1 MRLILVRHPKPL
13 CEPGLCYGRL
23 DLECEPDAL
32 DTAALRL
39 AGLAGG
45 CRIVTSP
52 ARRARD
58 LAERLGG
65 DIAVEDRLREL
76 DFGDW
81 EGRRWQDLG
90 REALDAWREAL
101 PDAAPPGGETLSA
114 MAARCA
120 GWLDSLKPEGS
131 PVLAVTHAGPIR
143 IIRALIAREPLLTY
157 FAVNIPFAE
166 ALSLEVSPATTV
178 YTGLG

>member
-32 DTAALRL
+32 ETAALRL
-39 AGLAGG
+39 SGLAEG
-45 CRIVTSP
+45 CRIVSSP

-58 LAERLGG
+58 LAERLGP
-65 DIAVEDRLREL
+65 DIAIDERLREL
-76 DFGDW
+76 HFGEW
-81 EGRRWQDLG
+81 EGRFWRDLG
-90 REALDAWREAL
+90 RAAVDAWLDGL
-101 PDAAPPGGETLSA
+101 PDAAPPGGEAPST

-120 GWLDSLKPEGS
+120 AWLASLDRSGP

-143 IIRALIAREPLLTY
+143 VLRALAGGEPLLAY
-157 FAVNIPFAE
+157 FKTAIPFAE
-166 ALSLEVSPATTV
+166 PIMVDPDWPPRDI
-178 YTGLG
+178 

>member
-23 DLECEPDAL
+23 DLECVADAL

-39 AGLAGG
+39 AGLAEG

-58 LAERLGG
+58 LAERLGAA
-65 DIAVEDRLREL
+65 AVEPLLQEL

-90 REALDAWREAL
+90 RETVEEWRRTL

-120 GWLDSLKPEGS
+120 EWLSSLDAADGA
-131 PVLAVTHAGPIR
+131 VLAVTHAGPIR
-143 IIRALIAREPLLTY
+143 VIRALLNGEPLLTY
-157 FAVNIPFAE
+157 FAAPLPFAE
-166 ALSLEVSPATTV
+166 PIAFEIGRDAVGVPLRP
-178 YTGLG
+178 

>member
-23 DLECEPDAL
+23 DLECVGDAL
-32 DTAALRL
+32 DTAAVRL
-39 AGLAGG
+39 AGLAEG

-58 LAERLGG
+58 LGQRLGA
-65 DIAVEDRLREL
+65 DAAIEPRLQEL

-81 EGRRWQDLG
+81 EGRRWADLG
-90 REALDAWREAL
+90 RETVEAWQSAL
-101 PDAAPPGGETLSA
+101 PDAAPPGGESLSA

-120 GWLDSLKPEGS
+120 AWLASLEPGGP

-143 IIRALIAREPLLTY
+143 VIRALIAGEPLLTY
-157 FAVNIPFAE
+157 FSVSIPFAE
-166 ALSLEVSPATTV
+166 PLAVEVFSGKTDA
-178 YTGLG
+178 